1 MSAGSRDDERAFE
14 IELPLLL
21 EAIFRRYHHDFRC
34 YAASSMRRRLGHALS
49 HLGVSSLS
57 ALQERVLRDPA
68 SFDALFPYLT
78 VSVSDMFRDPTF
90 FRALRERVFPH
101 LATYPSLKIWV
112 AGASTGEEVYSLAI
126 CLHEAGL
133 LARTTLYATDIDTRA
148 LTTAEAGVYA
158 LERVAGFSS
167 AYLAAGG
174 TGSLSDYYTA
184 GSGSVIFD
192 RALRRGVVFADH
204 SLATDGVFAEVQLVT
219 CRNVLIYFDKGLQER
234 AVTLFRD
241 ALCPRGFLGLG
252 GKETLRATTHE
263 PAFSEFVGE
272 ERIYRKR

>member
-1 MSAGSRDDERAFE
+1 MNTSPRDDERVFE
-14 IELPLLL
+14 IELGLLL
-21 EAIFRRYHHDFRC
+21 EAIYRRYHHDFRR
-34 YAASSMRRRLGHALS
+34 YAASSMRRRLGHALTQ
-49 HLGVSSLS
+49 LGVPSLS

-78 VSVSDMFRDPTF
+78 VSVSDMFRDPPF
-90 FRALRERVFPH
+90 FRALRERVLPH
-101 LATYPSLKIWV
+101 LATYPSLKLWV

-148 LTTAEAGVYA
+148 LAAAEAGVYA
-158 LERVAGFSS
+158 LERVAGFSE

-174 TGSLSDYYTA
+174 TASLADYYTA
-184 GSGSVIFD
+184 GTSSVIFD
-192 RALRRGVVFADH
+192 RALRKGVVFADH

-234 AVTLFRD
+234 AVALFRD

-252 GKETLRATTHE
+252 SKETLRATAHAA
-263 PAFSEFVGE
+263 AFSELSPE
-272 ERIYRKR
+272 QRIYRKR

>member
-21 EAIFRRYHHDFRC
+21 EAIYRRYHHDFRR

-49 HLGVSSLS
+49 HLGVGSLS

-90 FRALRERVFPH
+90 FRALRERVLPH

-126 CLHEAGL
+126 CLEEAGL
-133 LARTTLYATDIDTRA
+133 LGRTTLYATDIDTRA
-148 LTTAEAGVYA
+148 LAVAEAGVYA
-158 LERVAGFSS
+158 IERVAGFSS
-167 AYLAAGG
+167 AYLTAGG

-184 GSGSVIFD
+184 GSSSVIFH

-234 AVTLFRD
+234 AVALFRD

-252 GKETLRATTHE
+252 SKETLRATPHE
-263 PAFSEFVGE
+263 PAFSEYVGDQ
-272 ERIYRKR
+272 RIYRKR